1 MNEFLMGLVSVKGL
15 SSEITIVLSF
25 AALLIYFIFKRKDID
40 ITSATSI
47 GKLQNE
53 QLTLLIS
60 QNQNLSNN
68 LIDMRN
74 DMGKKMDEH
83 FIIVSELRN
92 RISELED
99 LVRHNERNL
108 CEKCEFKTR
117 RRPQN
122 YLPNVH
128 EIKG

>member
-1 MNEFLMGLVSVKGL
+1 MSEFLAAILSVKGM

-25 AALLIYFIFKRKDID
+25 SALLIFFIFKRKDID

-53 QLTLLIS
+53 QLTILIN
-60 QNQNLSNN
+60 QNQILSKS

-74 DMGKKMDEH
+74 DMSKKMDEH
-83 FIIVSELRN
+83 FLIVSELRT

-99 LVRHNERNL
+99 LVRHNDRNS
-108 CEKCEFKTR
+108 CDICDHRKRSNIF
-117 RRPQN
+117 
-122 YLPNVH
+122 
-128 EIKG
+128 